1 MLFSFCTYILNSFS
15 FSIRLG
21 DNLGLH
27 LGDNDNSYESKFI
40 NKGTSKVVGWGGR
53 DHCFAE
59 EIKGLI

>member
-15 FSIRLG
+15 FSTRLG

-40 NKGTSKVVGWGGR
+40 NEDTIVKSWVGEGG
-53 DHCFAE
+53 
-59 EIKGLI
+59 IIVSQKK